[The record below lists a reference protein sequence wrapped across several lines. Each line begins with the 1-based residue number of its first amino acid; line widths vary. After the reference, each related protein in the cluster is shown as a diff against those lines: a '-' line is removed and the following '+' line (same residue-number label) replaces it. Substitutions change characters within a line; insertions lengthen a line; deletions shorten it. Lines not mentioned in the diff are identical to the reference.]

1 MGHLSLFTPWGNE
14 IEQAAIRCRPATKT
28 PPQIW
33 RKYDITFPQGVGGG
47 EGLVALTATSYGQ
60 GESMCVC
67 DKCGW
72 FSHSLFPIQLANK
85 SLEQLFLVSFV
96 PIVVNLYNISLLA
109 KSNKNLLEHK
119 IGWLWTCF
127 FGKFTPSS
135 LVFSFSWP
143 EAHNKSSASNL
154 YKIDYSD
161 LLWVRQ

>member
-14 IEQAAIRCRPATKT
+14 IEQAAIRGRPATKT

-127 FGKFTPSS
+127 LENLHLHLLF
-135 LVFSFSWP
+135 LVFLGP
-143 EAHNKSSASNL
+143 KPIIRAVQAICTK
-154 YKIDYSD
+154 
-161 LLWVRQ
+161 